1 MQRDHKQLLKVNQQR
16 LMTKK
21 IAIEANAIQDAKGH
35 NAEVNKL
42 AEGVAEQ
49 NRRQKGLSRINW
61 RGEPLA
67 GLA

>member
-1 MQRDHKQLLKVNQQR
+1 MA
-16 LMTKK
+16 KK
-21 IAIEANAIQDAKGH
+21 TAIQANAIQDAKGH

-42 AEGVAEQ
+42 AKGVAEQ
-49 NRRQKGLSRINW
+49 NRQQKGLSRLSW